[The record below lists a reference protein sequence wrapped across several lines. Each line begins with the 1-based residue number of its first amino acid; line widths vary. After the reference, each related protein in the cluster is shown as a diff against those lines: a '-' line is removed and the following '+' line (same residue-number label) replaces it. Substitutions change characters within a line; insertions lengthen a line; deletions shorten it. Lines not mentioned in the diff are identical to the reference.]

1 MGINSPSNLPSSHHP
16 VQSPGSLQEKRGSVA
31 DSNTSNVSVGGAS
44 STNNSVL
51 MSPSKAMVIHAN
63 DDGKGHFNKSV
74 VIDQV
79 SPSIS
84 IGEEALNE
92 ATEVNSDTM
101 TSMSK
106 NNSKSDVG
114 EKSKEQNIDKPTS
127 VNQTFCDPLLRRESE
142 SDNSAAVIAPLTM
155 QNIKDMNISKVVEKC
170 QSSM

>member
-1 MGINSPSNLPSSHHP
+1 
-16 VQSPGSLQEKRGSVA
+16 
-31 DSNTSNVSVGGAS
+31 
-44 STNNSVL
+44 

-63 DDGKGHFNKSV
+63 DDGKGHSNKSV

-84 IGEEALNE
+84 IGEEALND

-106 NNSKSDVG
+106 TNSKSDIG
-114 EKSKEQNIDKPTS
+114 EKSKEQNIDKPSS

>member
-1 MGINSPSNLPSSHHP
+1 MGINSPSNLSSSHHP
-16 VQSPGSLQEKRGSVA
+16 VQSPGNFQEKRGSVA

-51 MSPSKAMVIHAN
+51 MSPSKAMIVHET
-63 DDGKGHFNKSV
+63 DESKGHSNKSV

-79 SPSIS
+79 SPTIS

-92 ATEVNSDTM
+92 APENNDAMSK
-101 TSMSK
+101 SK
-106 NNSKSDVG
+106 NNSNPNVG
-114 EKSKEQNIDKPTS
+114 EKLKEQKVDKPTTT
-127 VNQTFCDPLLRRESE
+127 NQTFCDPLLRRESE
-142 SDNSAAVIAPLTM
+142 SENSTAVIAPLTM

>member
-1 MGINSPSNLPSSHHP
+1 MLNRMGINNLPPSHHP
-16 VQSPGSLQEKRGSVA
+16 PTSPTNLQEKRGSVA

-51 MSPSKAMVIHAN
+51 MSPNTLTMVHA
-63 DDGKGHFNKSV
+63 DDDRGPANKNV

-84 IGEEALNE
+84 IGEEALGIASE
-92 ATEVNSDTM
+92 ENSDTM
-101 TSMSK
+101 VNMSK
-106 NNSKSDVG
+106 NNARSRVG
-114 EKSKEQNIDKPTS
+114 EKAKEHK
-127 VNQTFCDPLLRRESE
+127 VNEPMTTNQSFCDPLLRRESE
-142 SDNSAAVIAPLTM
+142 SENSSAVITPLTM